1 MGFAMTHRKTQF
13 SLTVALCLG
22 SMLTLADAIG
32 PRTFAQAPAAA
43 PAAARQLGT
52 VKSISADTI
61 TLATDAGQAATI
73 TLSANTKV
81 LKLAAGSTDLKTAQ
95 PGQVSDITVGD
106 RVLATGNAGESPMAL
121 TAARVILMKSSD
133 IADKNAAEQAQW
145 RTNGVAGVVS
155 AVDPNGGAISL
166 TAGANKFTVTTSGQ
180 TVFKRFSGDSVNYQD
195 AKQGTL
201 ADIHAGDQLQ
211 ARGQKSADG
220 LSVKA
225 EEVLSGS
232 FKNLSGLIITA
243 DPTAITLKD
252 LATKKVMTVNV
263 TPNTNIRR
271 LPPQMAQMFAT
282 RAQGGR
288 AAGGDQSGAARG
300 APGGA
305 RGNSGGQGG
314 EAGGPGGGRRGGE
327 LSQML
332 SRFPTETVTGLKK
345 GDAVMVVASEP
356 APGAST
362 VTAITLLTGVEP
374 ILTANPN
381 GGMDLSGWSMGAAPG
396 GSAEQ

>member
-22 SMLTLADAIG
+22 SMLTLADAISS
-32 PRTFAQAPAAA
+32 RTFAQAPAA
-43 PAAARQLGT
+43 PAVARQLGT

-61 TLATDAGQAATI
+61 TLATDAGQAVTI
-73 TLSANTKV
+73 AVSADTKV

-95 PGQVSDITVGD
+95 PGRVSDITVGD
-106 RVLATGNAGESPMAL
+106 RVLATGKAGESPMTL

-155 AVDPNGGAISL
+155 AVDPNGGTISL
-166 TAGANKFTVTTSGQ
+166 TAGANKFTVTISGQ

-195 AKQGTL
+195 AKPGTL
-201 ADIHAGDQLQ
+201 ADIHAADQLQ

-271 LPPQMAQMFAT
+271 LPPQMGQMFAT

-300 APGGA
+300 APGGP
-305 RGNSGGQGG
+305 RGNYGGQGG
-314 EAGGPGGGRRGGE
+314 EAGGPGGRRGGE